1 MTETNKNEE
10 SSNVEATETNET
22 VAETNDSE
30 TKAEVV
36 EETTEAKAEETKT
49 EEVKVEAVEE
59 KTEESKTEEV
69 EVKAV
74 EEKKEEPK
82 KKAHEIAEDS
92 DEEVWVKLEDL
103 EEESEYSLEQMTEM
117 EGLYDRTF
125 SQINEEEVVAGEIVT
140 IGNKDVIIDIGFKT
154 EGSISVEEFDNL
166 EELKVGDSVKV
177 YIQTMED
184 RHGNMILSRRK
195 AEFMERWS
203 ELVAKAESEEIITGV
218 CTRRIKGGIVV
229 DLRGVDAFLPGSQID
244 VKPVRDFDALIGKEM
259 EFKIAK
265 VNEARKN
272 IVVSHR
278 ALIEESLKGK
288 RVETLEKIAKGVTLK
303 GTVKN
308 ITDFGA
314 FIDLGGVDGLLHI
327 TDLSWGRISHPSEVV
342 SLDEELDVMI
352 TDYDEEKTRISLSLK
367 LLKPQPW
374 ENMEARYNVND
385 IVKGKVVSITDYG
398 AFVELEKGI
407 EGLIHI
413 SEMSW
418 SQHIKHPSKLLTVGE
433 QVEAVILSIEPS
445 DRKISLGLKQIEP
458 DPWESLED
466 RFPIGST
473 HKGIVR
479 NLTNFGAF
487 VELEEGIDGLVHI
500 SDLSWTKKVRHP
512 GEIVSKGQE
521 IEVVVL
527 SINREERRIAL
538 GHKQIDENP
547 WDSFESQLSEGTSV
561 KGAIIRMIDKGVI
574 VEVLD
579 GVEGFVPNSHLE
591 NDRNVQEGDI
601 LDLAVIEFSKDEKK
615 IVFSQTEHLKK
626 EESKLV
632 DEYNEKESAKAE
644 EAVEE
649 VTETVEEVVEEETKT
664 VTEEVVETVEEVVET
679 VKEKTED
686 VVEAVKETV
695 EDIVEDV
702 QEAVEDIKEEVKE
715 VTETATKEKAEEAP
729 AETKDETSSEEKPKK
744 EKK

>member
-1 MTETNKNEE
+1 MVETNKNEE
-10 SSNVEATETNET
+10 SSNVEASET

-36 EETTEAKAEETKT
+36 EETTEAKSEETKT
-49 EEVKVEAVEE
+49 EEVAVEVDEE
-59 KTEESKTEEV
+59 KTEEAKAKT
-69 EVKAV
+69 V
-74 EEKKEEPK
+74 EEQKVEPE
-82 KKAHEIAEDS
+82 KKAHKILEDS
-92 DEEVWVKLEDL
+92 EEEVWVKLEDL
-103 EEESEYSLEQMTEM
+103 EEESEYNLEQMAEM

-125 SQINEEEVVAGEIVT
+125 SQINEEEVVTGEIVT

-177 YIQTMED
+177 YIHLMED

-218 CTRRIKGGIVV
+218 CIRRIKGGIVV

-288 RVETLEKIAKGVTLK
+288 RSETLEKIAKGVVLK

-327 TDLSWGRISHPSEVV
+327 TDLSWGRISHPSEIVK
-342 SLDEELDVMI
+342 LDEELDVMI

-374 ENMEARYNVND
+374 ENMEERYNIND

-398 AFVELEKGI
+398 AFIELEKGI

-418 SQHIKHPSKLLTVGE
+418 SQHVKHPSKLLAVGE
-433 QVEAVILSIEPS
+433 EVEAVILSIEPS

-458 DPWESLED
+458 DPWESLEE
-466 RFPIGST
+466 RFTIGSI

-527 SINREERRIAL
+527 SISREERRIAL
-538 GHKQIDENP
+538 GHKQIEENP
-547 WDSFESQLSEGTSV
+547 WDNFESQLSEGTSV
-561 KGAIIRMIDKGVI
+561 KGTVIRIIDKGVI

-591 NDRNVQEGDI
+591 NDRNVHEGDV

-615 IVFSQTEHLKK
+615 IVFSQTEFLKN

-632 DEYNEKESAKAE
+632 KEYNENESEKAE
-644 EAVEE
+644 KTVDK
-649 VTETVEEVVEEETKT
+649 VTETIEEVVEEAKEETKT
-664 VTEEVVETVEEVVET
+664 VTEAVEEVVEAAEKRLENIVDET
-679 VKEKTED
+679 KE
-686 VVEAVKETV
+686 V
-695 EDIVEDV
+695 
-702 QEAVEDIKEEVKE
+702 VEDIKETVKE
-715 VTETATKEKAEEAP
+715 VV
-729 AETKDETSSEEKPKK
+729 DSISEEKVEEIPPEDESKK
-744 EKK
+744 EENRT

>member
-10 SSNVEATETNET
+10 SSNVEAAETNET
-22 VAETNDSE
+22 VAKTNDSE

-36 EETTEAKAEETKT
+36 EEKTEETKT

-59 KTEESKTEEV
+59 KKV
-69 EVKAV
+69 
-74 EEKKEEPK
+74 EPK
-82 KKAHEIAEDS
+82 KKAHEIAEES

-288 RVETLEKIAKGVTLK
+288 RVETLEKIEKGVTLK

-374 ENMEARYNVND
+374 ENMETRYNVND

-433 QVEAVILSIEPS
+433 QVEAVILSIEPEV
-445 DRKISLGLKQIEP
+445 RKISLGLKQIEP

-547 WDSFESQLSEGTSV
+547 WDSFESQLAEGTSV

-644 EAVEE
+644 ETVEE
-649 VTETVEEVVEEETKT
+649 VTETVVEEVVEKAKEETET
-664 VTEEVVETVEEVVET
+664 VVEAVEEVVET
-679 VKEKTED
+679 VKEKVED
-686 VVEAVKETV
+686 VVETVKDVV
-695 EDIVEDV
+695 EEVK
-702 QEAVEDIKEEVKE
+702 EAVEDIKAEVEEVAE
-715 VTETATKEKAEEAP
+715 PVAEEKTEEAP
-729 AETKDETSSEEKPKK
+729 AETKEETSSEEKPKK

>member
-10 SSNVEATETNET
+10 SSNVEATETNEP

-36 EETTEAKAEETKT
+36 EETTEAKTEETKT
-49 EEVKVEAVEE
+49 EEVVAE
-59 KTEESKTEEV
+59 
-69 EVKAV
+69 AV

-82 KKAHEIAEDS
+82 AQKIEEDS

-125 SQINEEEVVAGEIVT
+125 SQINEEEVVEGEIVT

-154 EGSISVEEFDNL
+154 EGSIPLEEFDNI
-166 EELKVGDSVKV
+166 EELKVSDKVKV

-184 RHGNMILSRRK
+184 RHGNIILSRRK

-244 VKPVRDFDALIGKEM
+244 VKPVRDFDALIGQEM

-288 RVETLEKIAKGVTLK
+288 RVETLEKIEKGATLK

-352 TDYDEEKTRISLSLK
+352 TDFDEEKTRISLSLK

-433 QVEAVILSIEPS
+433 EVEAVILSIEPE

-591 NDRNVQEGDI
+591 NDRNVQEGDV

-632 DEYNEKESAKAE
+632 EEYNEKESSQAEETVEEAKEEQTVAEKVEETVE
-644 EAVEE
+644 EAVEA
-649 VTETVEEVVEEETKT
+649 VKETVEEVVEEAKE
-664 VTEEVVETVEEVVET
+664 VIEEV
-679 VKEKTED
+679 
-686 VVEAVKETV
+686 
-695 EDIVEDV
+695 
-702 QEAVEDIKEEVKE
+702 KEEVKE
-715 VTETATKEKAEEAP
+715 VVEAVSEEKAEETTS
-729 AETKDETSSEEKPKK
+729 ETEEKTSSEDETKK
-744 EKK
+744 EEK